1 MHDALTTA
9 LDVVALLGVAVGL
22 YCAAAPW
29 IGGAALIPAG
39 LLVGTVSAYWAQ
51 RTRARNDVRS

>member
-1 MHDALTTA
+1 MHDTVTTA
-9 LDVVALLGVAVGL
+9 LDVVALVAVAVGL
-22 YCAAAPW
+22 YFAAAPW

-51 RTRARNDVRS
+51 RTRARNDVQR